1 MSKREEDWCGGRAE
15 SSAGNSY
22 RFILDSVSSV
32 YIICTRTIHL
42 YKMPKKAKVKYKSL
56 RSNLVHLPLSLYA
69 SLTQQQI
76 VSYEA
81 RMYGKLILSALNQSS
96 YTLNPLLPLHR
107 GLLLDI

>member
-1 MSKREEDWCGGRAE
+1 MGKREVDWCGVRAE

-22 RFILDSVSSV
+22 RFILDSVSLYHLHS
-32 YIICTRTIHL
+32 TIHL

-76 VSYEA
+76 VSYKC
-81 RMYGKLILSALNQSS
+81 RMYCKLIRSAHNQ
-96 YTLNPLLPLHR
+96 
-107 GLLLDI
+107 